1 MDIRCRKSSCRFN
14 KGQTCKAHFVEI
26 NEKTACNSFV
36 FGGEGKDFSA
46 RMFEVAPEFANSRH
60 IREVNL
66 CCNKSGCLFNNNSKC
81 CANGIT
87 VLDDKNKPLCGTFI
101 KEE

>member
-1 MDIRCRKSSCRFN
+1 MDIKCRKTSCRFN
-14 KGQTCKAHFVEI
+14 DALTCKAHYVGI
-26 NEKTACNSFV
+26 TDSTACKSFV
-36 FGGEGKDFSA
+36 YGGEEKDISA
-46 RMFEVAPEFANSRH
+46 RMFESAPEFANSRH

-66 CCNKSGCLFNNNSKC
+66 DCKKTGCLFNSKCKC

-87 VLDDKNKPLCGTFI
+87 VLDEHNVPKCGTFI